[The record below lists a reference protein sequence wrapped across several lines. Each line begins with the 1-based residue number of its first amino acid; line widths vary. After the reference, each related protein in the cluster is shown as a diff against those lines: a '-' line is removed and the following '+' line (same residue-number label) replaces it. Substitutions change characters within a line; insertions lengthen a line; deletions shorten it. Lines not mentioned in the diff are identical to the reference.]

1 MLPFGRPGRSASP
14 LLVIMLRELRGGI
27 ELAQAHLA
35 CEVGAFKNA
44 AALGKKK
51 KSEANKS
58 RAKEPAARA
67 TRKIS
72 ARKQIKARANCIAA
86 RANQRRG
93 ALWPFGARRNAHG
106 ARFFLAAAL
115 ASASNID

>member
-1 MLPFGRPGRSASP
+1 M
-14 LLVIMLRELRGGI
+14 
-27 ELAQAHLA
+27 QANLA

-72 ARKQIKARANCIAA
+72 VRKQI
-86 RANQRRG
+86 
-93 ALWPFGARRNAHG
+93 
-106 ARFFLAAAL
+106 
-115 ASASNID
+115 

>member
-1 MLPFGRPGRSASP
+1 MLPFDRPGRSASP

-51 KSEANKS
+51 KVRSKYI
-58 RAKEPAARA
+58 
-67 TRKIS
+67 TR
-72 ARKQIKARANCIAA
+72 Q
-86 RANQRRG
+86 G
-93 ALWPFGARRNAHG
+93 AGGARHKKDKRTQAN
-106 ARFFLAAAL
+106 
-115 ASASNID
+115 

>member
-1 MLPFGRPGRSASP
+1 MLPFDRPGRSASS
-14 LLVIMLRELRGGI
+14 LRPTVHLELRGGI
-27 ELAQAHLA
+27 EHTQADLA

-72 ARKQIKARANCIAA
+72 VRKQI
-86 RANQRRG
+86 
-93 ALWPFGARRNAHG
+93 
-106 ARFFLAAAL
+106 
-115 ASASNID
+115 